1 MANFDENTDF
11 IDQDEVAAMPTA
23 IRYGGIAALAFI
35 AIQLILDTT
44 GLINYSTGEGIYY
57 PSILLTIS
65 TLAILYY
72 AIKQHRDEELGG
84 YITFG
89 RCVKLG
95 ALIGLF
101 SGIIIGIFAVVYHGY
116 IRPDIMPSMMEF
128 QMSQWEEAGM
138 SEEQI
143 DQAKGMTEM
152 FMSPVANGISSI
164 LSAAFWNI
172 LLSLIVGA
180 IMKKARPMV

>member
-1 MANFDENTDF
+1 MKNFDENIDF
-11 IDQDEVAAMPTA
+11 IDQADVPAMPTA
-23 IRYGGIAALAFI
+23 LRYGGIAALAFI
-35 AIQLILDTT
+35 AIQLILDTV

-65 TLAILYY
+65 TIVILYY

-101 SGIIIGIFAVVYHGY
+101 AGILIGVFAFVYHGF
-116 IRPDIMPSMMEF
+116 IRPDIMPSVLEF

-143 DQAKGMTEM
+143 EQALGMTEM
-152 FMSPVANGISSI
+152 FMTPVATAVSSI
-164 LSAAFWNI
+164 FNALFWNVI
-172 LLSLIVGA
+172 LSLIVGA
-180 IMKKARPMV
+180 LMKKEAPMV

>member
-1 MANFDENTDF
+1 MANFDENTD
-11 IDQDEVAAMPTA
+11 IIEQEDVAAMPLA

-35 AIQLILDTT
+35 AIQLILDTV
-44 GLINYSTGEGIYY
+44 GLIDYSTGKGIYY

-65 TLAILYY
+65 TLVILYF
-72 AIKQHRDEELGG
+72 AIKEHRDEELGG
-84 YITFG
+84 FITFG

-101 SGIIIGIFAVVYHGY
+101 SGILIGIFAYIYHGF
-116 IRPDIMPSMMEF
+116 IRPDIIPSMLEF
-128 QMSQWEEAGM
+128 QISQWEEAGM

-143 DQAKGMTEM
+143 EQTKGMTEM
-152 FMSPVANGISSI
+152 FMTPVATAISSI
-164 LSAAFWNI
+164 FNGVFWNV

-180 IMKKARPMV
+180 IMKKVRPMV